1 MGRLG
6 CLRLNPIRPHQ
17 LGMKSFRRHELGG
30 RALGR
35 RSGLLG
41 PYFLGLMLL
50 VQACSLPWGI
60 RRQPSPRDGFGLGAQ
75 SRQDPAL
82 SGDGRLLAS
91 LVVRSGRSTVVLQ
104 DRRSAQVLPLPQLGG
119 QQPHSSPSLS
129 WNGRY
134 LALLVWRGGRRQV
147 VINDR
152 ATNRLL
158 PLPLGGDR
166 DPQRVSL
173 AADARH
179 LAVEVVDGG
188 QSRVEVFDLG
198 EWLEPDPIPGQLLQG
213 PPRGL
218 RP

>member
-1 MGRLG
+1 MPNRPGPFQPGSLWLG
-6 CLRLNPIRPHQ
+6 PT
-17 LGMKSFRRHELGG
+17 
-30 RALGR
+30 
-35 RSGLLG
+35 LLG
-41 PYFLGLMLL
+41 PALLGLVLL
-50 VQACSLPWGI
+50 LQSCSLPWGI
-60 RRQPSPRDGFGLGAQ
+60 RRQPSPLGGLGLGSE

-91 LVVRSGRSTVVLQ
+91 LVLRSGRSTVLLQ
-104 DRRSAQVLPLPQLGG
+104 DRRSGKGLPLPLLRG

-158 PLPLGGDR
+158 PVPLRGDQEAR
-166 DPQRVSL
+166 RLSL
-173 AADARH
+173 APDGRH
-179 LAVEVVDGG
+179 LAVELVEGG
-188 QSRVEVFDLG
+188 QSRVEVFNLG
-198 EWLEPDPIPGQLLQG
+198 EWLEPDPVPGSLLQG
-213 PPRGL
+213 PGPGS

>member
-1 MGRLG
+1 MPNRPGPFQPGSLWLG
-6 CLRLNPIRPHQ
+6 PT
-17 LGMKSFRRHELGG
+17 
-30 RALGR
+30 
-35 RSGLLG
+35 LLG
-41 PYFLGLMLL
+41 PALLGLVLL
-50 VQACSLPWGI
+50 LQSCSLPWGI
-60 RRQPSPRDGFGLGAQ
+60 RRQPSPLGGLGLGSE

-91 LVVRSGRSTVVLQ
+91 LVLRSGRSTVLLQ
-104 DRRSAQVLPLPQLGG
+104 DRRSGQTMPLPLLRG

-158 PLPLGGDR
+158 PLPLRGDQ
-166 DPQRVSL
+166 DPRRLSL
-173 AADARH
+173 APDGRH
-179 LAVEVVDGG
+179 LAVELVEGG

-198 EWLEPDPIPGQLLQG
+198 EWMEPDPVPGSRLQG
-213 PPRGL
+213 PGSGS